1 MNVFQLQILLSVI
14 WCVIGMDEI
23 TRSRRIDLRLCGSDA
38 RCAPCCALNLWRCH
52 LVPCTSSR
60 LLACVFD
67 HRVLSVIWCVIGMD
81 EIASDRRIDLRLCGS
96 DARCASRCCR
106 QEMSSRAVYKLT
118 VARLRI

>member
-1 MNVFQLQILLSVI
+1 M
-14 WCVIGMDEI
+14 
-23 TRSRRIDLRLCGSDA
+23 RSPEVVESICDSAGQTQGVPLVVVA
-38 RCAPCCALNLWRCH
+38 RRCH

-106 QEMSSRAVYKLT
+106 QEMSSRAVYELT
-118 VARLRI
+118 VARLHI